1 MQQSPNTQKKRSTHF
16 HACLPMTMRLFQSRA
31 RQIASGQR
39 WTIRRFNQYHQIQP
53 QLAQSAKSRLHSTES
68 DLSFQGHGVTPS
80 RLDSKPHPLGW
91 QTIQAQ
97 VEPYFGQ
104 NWMFPS
110 EKAKQ
115 GFFAVGFSQ
124 AFSRFFPLTLD
135 ERVEGTCKMHYLALL
150 IDGESGKS
158 RLSLGPY

>member
-1 MQQSPNTQKKRSTHF
+1 
-16 HACLPMTMRLFQSRA
+16 MRLFQSCA
-31 RQIASGQR
+31 RQLASGQR
-39 WTIRRFNQYHQIQP
+39 WPIRRLNQRSQTRP
-53 QLAQSAKSRLHSTES
+53 KFAQFTKYRHHSTSS
-68 DLSFQGHGVTPS
+68 DLSFQGRGVTPS
-80 RLDSKPHPLGW
+80 RLDSKAHPLGW

-104 NWMFPS
+104 HWRFPS

-124 AFSRFFPLTLD
+124 AFSRFFPLTLN

-150 IDGESGKS
+150 IDGELDKDGI
-158 RLSLGPY
+158 LLYWAYADDV